1 MVDYLSFFSRTR
13 FEHRLTLTCTY
24 QILFTLFSV
33 LKARY
38 YPPDIASLRKKLE
51 RSEDA
56 SQTAQDLIELI
67 EQHGTQGWVD
77 ALIQKAGPT
86 VQLLLEDMADFMEI
100 AKK

>member
-1 MVDYLSFFSRTR
+1 MKC
-13 FEHRLTLTCTY
+13 RLTPGCAH
-24 QILFTLFSV
+24 QILFALFSV

-38 YPPDIASLRKKLE
+38 YPPTIPSLREKLE

-67 EQHGTQGWVD
+67 EQHGARGWVD
-77 ALIQKAGPT
+77 ALVQKAGPT
-86 VQLLLEDMADFMEI
+86 VQLLLEDMADFLEI